1 VPFIGDFSGYSSSF
15 SNEARFLAL
24 PSSVHGAIIGSEM
37 RIRESGWRV
46 REDVAATERN
56 KSEAAVEN
64 AKLMGRL
71 VDENIKTKGENIETK
86 AEEID
91 RLKEK
96 LNTVRKAKATVDPSK
111 IFFYHCQSVWW
122 EGPTRVVELW

>member
-1 VPFIGDFSGYSSSF
+1 
-15 SNEARFLAL
+15 
-24 PSSVHGAIIGSEM
+24 
-37 RIRESGWRV
+37 
-46 REDVAATERN
+46 VAATERN

-71 VDENIKTKGENIETK
+71 VDENIKTKGENIKTK

-91 RLKEK
+91 RLKEQ

-111 IFFYHCQSVWW
+111 IFFYHNSTTLV
-122 EGPTRVVELW
+122 GPSHQTD